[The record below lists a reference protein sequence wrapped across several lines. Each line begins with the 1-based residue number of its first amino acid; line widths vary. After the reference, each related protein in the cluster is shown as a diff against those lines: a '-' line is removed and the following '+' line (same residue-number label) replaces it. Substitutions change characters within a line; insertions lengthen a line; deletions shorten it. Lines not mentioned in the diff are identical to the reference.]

1 MRRGINLLNKIE
13 TKVLLKEIE
22 RKFKVNASVSAII
35 AKINPIEIQQAYL
48 LNSEGLSVRIRIKDN
63 KAYLTIKGGIN
74 PLVRDEFEYE
84 IPTLEANEILE
95 NYCKQRLIKKR
106 YCLKQGDLTWEIDV
120 FEGNLS
126 GLIVAEIELPS
137 IETTFELPK
146 WIEEEV
152 TMDPNYLNANLILR
166 C

>member
-13 TKVLLKEIE
+13 TKELLKEIE

-48 LNSEGLSVRIRIKDN
+48 LNSEGLSVRIRIKDT
-63 KAYLTIKGGIN
+63 KAYLTIKGGTN
-74 PLVRDEFEYE
+74 PLIRDEFEYE
-84 IPTLEANEILE
+84 IPMVEAHEMLD

-106 YCLKQGDLTWEIDV
+106 YCLKQEALTWEIDV

-126 GLIVAEIELPS
+126 GLIIAEIELPS
-137 IETTFELPK
+137 IETTFDLPH

>member
-1 MRRGINLLNKIE
+1 M
-13 TKVLLKEIE
+13 
-22 RKFKVNASVSAII
+22 
-35 AKINPIEIQQAYL
+35 
-48 LNSEGLSVRIRIKDN
+48 
-63 KAYLTIKGGIN
+63 
-74 PLVRDEFEYE
+74 
-84 IPTLEANEILE
+84 LE

-106 YCLKQGDLTWEIDV
+106 YCLKQGELTWEIDV

-126 GLIVAEIELPS
+126 GLIIAEIELPS
-137 IETTFELPK
+137 IETTFELPQ

>member
-1 MRRGINLLNKIE
+1 MRQGINLLNKIE
-13 TKVLLKEIE
+13 TKELLKEIE
-22 RKFKVNASVSAII
+22 RKFKVNAAVRAII

-48 LNSEGLSVRIRIKDN
+48 LNAEGLSVRIRIKDD
-63 KAYLTIKGGIN
+63 KAFLTIKGGSN
-74 PLVRDEFEYE
+74 PLIRDEFEYE
-84 IPTLEANEILE
+84 IPMVEAIEILE

-106 YCLKQGDLTWEIDV
+106 YCLKKGALTWEIDV

-126 GLIVAEIELPS
+126 GLIIAEIELPS
-137 IETTFELPK
+137 IETTFDLPE

>member
-13 TKVLLKEIE
+13 TKEQLKEIE
-22 RKFKVNASVSAII
+22 RKFKVNASVSEII
-35 AKINPIEIQQAYL
+35 AEINPIEIQQAYL
-48 LNSEGLSVRIRIKDN
+48 LNSEGLSVRIRMKDD
-63 KAYLTIKGGIN
+63 KAYLTIKGGTN

-84 IPTLEANEILE
+84 IPTLEANEMLE

-106 YCLKQGDLTWEIDV
+106 YCLKQGELTWEIDV

-126 GLIVAEIELPS
+126 GLIIAEIELPS
-137 IETTFELPK
+137 IETTFELPY

-152 TMDPNYLNANLILR
+152 TMDPNYLNVKLILR

>member
-1 MRRGINLLNKIE
+1 LNKIE
-13 TKVLLKEIE
+13 TKELLKEIE

-48 LNSEGLSVRIRIKDN
+48 LNSEGLSVRIRIKDT
-63 KAYLTIKGGIN
+63 KAYLTIKGGTN
-74 PLVRDEFEYE
+74 PLIRDEFEYE
-84 IPTLEANEILE
+84 IPMVEAHEMLD
-95 NYCKQRLIKKR
+95 NYCKQRLTKKR
-106 YCLKQGDLTWEIDV
+106 YCLKQEALTWEIDV

-126 GLIVAEIELPS
+126 GLIIAEIELPS
-137 IETTFELPK
+137 IETTFELPQ

>member
-13 TKVLLKEIE
+13 TKEQLKEIE
-22 RKFKVNASVSAII
+22 RKFKVNASVSEII
-35 AKINPIEIQQAYL
+35 AEINPIEIQQAYL
-48 LNSEGLSVRIRIKDN
+48 LNSEGLSVRIRMKDD
-63 KAYLTIKGGIN
+63 KAYLTIKGGTN

-84 IPTLEANEILE
+84 IPTLEANEMLE
-95 NYCKQRLIKKR
+95 NYCKHRLIKKR
-106 YCLKQGDLTWEIDV
+106 YCLKQGELTWEIDV

-126 GLIVAEIELPS
+126 GLIIAEIELPS
-137 IETTFELPK
+137 IETTFELPY

-152 TMDPNYLNANLILR
+152 TMDPNYLNVKLILR

>member
-13 TKVLLKEIE
+13 TKELLKEIE

-48 LNSEGLSVRIRIKDN
+48 LNSEGLSVRIRMKDD
-63 KAYLTIKGGIN
+63 KAYLTIKGGTN

-84 IPTLEANEILE
+84 IPTLEANEMLE

-106 YCLKQGDLTWEIDV
+106 YCLKQGELTWEIDV

-126 GLIVAEIELPS
+126 GLIIAEIELPS
-137 IETTFELPK
+137 IEATFELPQ